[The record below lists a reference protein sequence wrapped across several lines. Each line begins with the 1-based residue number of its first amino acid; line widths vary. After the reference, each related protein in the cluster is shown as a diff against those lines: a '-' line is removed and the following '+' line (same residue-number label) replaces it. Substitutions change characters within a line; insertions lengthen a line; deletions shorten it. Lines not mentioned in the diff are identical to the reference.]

1 MEIIEH
7 FWKIF
12 LHTLW
17 YALWVGGIPMIMAI
31 IRDHQEDKK
40 RKQRR
45 RKHEENTGNEAQ
57 RAG

>member
-17 YALWVGGIPMIMAI
+17 YALWVGGIPMIVAI
-31 IRDHQEDKK
+31 VNDYKEDKK

-45 RKHEENTGNEAQ
+45 RKREKISSNETQ